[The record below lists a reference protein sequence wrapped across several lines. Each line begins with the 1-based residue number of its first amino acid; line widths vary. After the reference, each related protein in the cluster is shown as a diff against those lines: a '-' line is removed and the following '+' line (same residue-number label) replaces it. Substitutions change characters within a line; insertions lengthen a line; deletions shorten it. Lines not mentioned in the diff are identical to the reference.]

1 MVNPRLIGY
10 DTENTATLMTN
21 LKKKRI
27 LQSEFE
33 KKESGK
39 LKSCKKLLELPVA
52 ELPVQSEQAEPE
64 QCK

>member
-27 LQSEFE
+27 FQFEFE

-39 LKSCKKLLELPVA
+39 LKSSKKLLELPVA